1 MLRLN
6 CAMQFVQGIEV
17 ALPLLSRDSSKYRV
31 VAERK
36 SMLGLSQLK
45 MYLQY
50 KLSVPPTSLINR
62 KEYNAFIDAFHKR
75 LFVGQHQVC
84 IPEASRQ
91 QQRQACS
98 ITQRQINSVAICYSV
113 L

>member
-1 MLRLN
+1 
-6 CAMQFVQGIEV
+6 
-17 ALPLLSRDSSKYRV
+17 
-31 VAERK
+31 
-36 SMLGLSQLK
+36 

-84 IPEASRQ
+84 IPEDVSTAAAAGMQ
-91 QQRQACS
+91 YYPKA
-98 ITQRQINSVAICYSV
+98 N
-113 L
+113 